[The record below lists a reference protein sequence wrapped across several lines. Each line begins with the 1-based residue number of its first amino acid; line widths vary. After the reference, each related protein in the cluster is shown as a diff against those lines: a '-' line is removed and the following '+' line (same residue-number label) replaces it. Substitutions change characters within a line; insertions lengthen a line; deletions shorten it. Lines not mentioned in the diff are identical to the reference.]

1 MKIQYLREFIIL
13 AQTLNYST
21 AASMLGIS
29 QPVLST
35 HVKAMET
42 ELGFELFVRN
52 RRNVALSEIGK
63 EVLPGMI
70 ETVERYDSA
79 LGAAH
84 RFVSAQSSR
93 LSIGYLYNAFRDLL
107 PPISRTFSNEH
118 PSIDYHMRSFGYKGI
133 TDALLLDD
141 IDIAFTIDVDE
152 SLHALCDFMK
162 LREDPICCVV
172 RSDDPLA
179 KFDIISIEDLKDES
193 FILPHPTDSG
203 NFSLFYDEL
212 FRKSD
217 FTPNVSMYYREIDTR
232 FLAIESGEGI
242 ALVGKHFEPFMG
254 NDVKFIPLVEEFWK
268 YDLVALWKKSNRNSS
283 ICKLLDII
291 EGELDSAG
299 KMANAITPADYD
311 AGGPFTR
318 TACNRSP
325 G

>member
-1 MKIQYLREFIIL
+1 MKIQYLREFVIL
-13 AQTLNYST
+13 AHTLNYST
-21 AASMLGIS
+21 AARMLGIS

-35 HVKAMET
+35 HVKAMES
-42 ELGFELFVRN
+42 EMGFELFVRD
-52 RRNVALSEIGK
+52 RRNVSLSEIGK
-63 EVLPGMI
+63 EVLPGII
-70 ETVERYDSA
+70 ETIEKYDSA
-79 LGAAH
+79 LSAAQ

-152 SLHALCDFMK
+152 SLHAFCDFMK

-179 KFDIISIEDLKDES
+179 KYDIISIADLKDES

-203 NFSLFYDEL
+203 NFSLFYDGL
-212 FRKSD
+212 FRKSN
-217 FTPNVSMYYREIDTR
+217 FSPNVSMYYREIDTR

-242 ALVGKHFEPFMG
+242 ALVGQHFEPFMG
-254 NDVKFIPLVEEFWK
+254 NEVKFIPLVEEFWK
-268 YDLVALWKKSNRNSS
+268 YDLVALWKKSNQNSS
-283 ICKLLDII
+283 ISKLLDII
-291 EGELDSAG
+291 ESELDSAG
-299 KMANAITPADYD
+299 
-311 AGGPFTR
+311 
-318 TACNRSP
+318 
-325 G
+325 